1 MIAQDRLPGLMC
13 GKLTQPS
20 HGGSRTGRD
29 GVCVSRYERWNALLE
44 LLAEHGKLEV
54 EEAAAALEVSAATI
68 RRDLDQLARQQMVT
82 RTRGGA
88 VAHNVSYDLPLRYK
102 TARNADAKQRIG
114 AAVAELVA
122 PGEVVGL
129 NGGTTTT
136 EVARALAVRPEPDGG
151 AGQALTIVTNALN
164 IANELTVRPQ
174 VKIVLTGGVARPQS
188 YELIGPLAG
197 LVLNELALDVTV
209 LGVDAIDTEHGA
221 TAHNEG
227 EASVNR
233 LLAERARR
241 VVVAADSSKLGN
253 RAFARICGLDQVS
266 TLVTDTGITPELTAA
281 FTEAGVRVIAV

>member
-1 MIAQDRLPGLMC
+1 M
-13 GKLTQPS
+13 
-20 HGGSRTGRD
+20 
-29 GVCVSRYERWNALLE
+29 SRYERWNALLE
-44 LLAEHGKLEV
+44 LLTEHGKLEV
-54 EEAAAALEVSAATI
+54 EEAAEALEVSAATI

-136 EVARALAVRPEPDGG
+136 EVARALAVRPEPEG
-151 AGQALTIVTNALN
+151 AGQGVTIVTNAVN
-164 IANELTVRPQ
+164 IANELTVRPH

-188 YELIGPLAG
+188 YELIGPLAC
-197 LVLNELALDVTV
+197 LVLNELALDITV
-209 LGVDAIDTEHGA
+209 LGVDALDAEHGA

-233 LLAERARR
+233 LLADRARR
-241 VVVAADSSKLGN
+241 VVVAADSSKLGR
-253 RAFARICGLDQVS
+253 RAFARICGLDEVS
-266 TLVTDTGITPELTAA
+266 VLVTDTGIGPELAAA
-281 FTEAGVRVIAV
+281 FTESGVRVIAV

>member
-1 MIAQDRLPGLMC
+1 M
-13 GKLTQPS
+13 
-20 HGGSRTGRD
+20 
-29 GVCVSRYERWNALLE
+29 SRYERWNSLLE

-54 EEAAAALEVSAATI
+54 EEAAVALNVSAATI

-102 TARNADAKQRIG
+102 TARNAGAKQRIG
-114 AAVAELVA
+114 AAVAGLIA

-136 EVARALAVRPEPDGG
+136 EVARALAVRPELTERAEAG
-151 AGQALTIVTNALN
+151 AGQPLTVVTNALN
-164 IANELTVRPQ
+164 IANELTVRPS
-174 VKIVLTGGVARPQS
+174 VKIVVTGGVARPQS

-197 LVLNELALDVTV
+197 AVLAELTLDVTV
-209 LGVDAIDTEHGA
+209 LGVDALDVQAGA
-221 TAHNEG
+221 TAHHEG

-241 VVVAADSSKLGN
+241 VVVAADSTKLGR
-253 RAFARICGLDQVS
+253 RAFARICGIEQIG
-266 TLVTDTGITPELTAA
+266 TLVTDEAVDEELAAA
-281 FTEAGVRVIAV
+281 FADAGVRVLAV

>member
-1 MIAQDRLPGLMC
+1 M
-13 GKLTQPS
+13 
-20 HGGSRTGRD
+20 
-29 GVCVSRYERWNALLE
+29 SRYERWNALLE
-44 LLAEHGKLEV
+44 LLNEQGKLEV
-54 EEAAAALEVSAATI
+54 EEAAEALEVSAATI

-114 AAVAELVA
+114 AAVAELIA

-151 AGQALTIVTNALN
+151 AGQALTIVTNAVN

-188 YELIGPLAG
+188 YELIGPLAT
-197 LVLNELALDVTV
+197 LVLSELALDVTV
-209 LGVDAIDTEHGA
+209 LGVDALDAEYGA

-241 VVVAADSSKLGN
+241 VVVAADSTKLGH
-253 RAFARICGLDQVS
+253 RAFARICAPERISV
-266 TLVTDTGITPELTAA
+266 LVTDAGITPELTAA

>member
-1 MIAQDRLPGLMC
+1 MQSWALRAAARGDRGELPGR
-13 GKLTQPS
+13 G
-20 HGGSRTGRD
+20 D
-29 GVCVSRYERWNALLE
+29 VSRYERWNALLE
-44 LLAEHGKLEV
+44 LLAEHGKLDV
-54 EEAAAALEVSAATI
+54 EEAAEALDVSAATI
-68 RRDLDQLARQQMVT
+68 RRDLDQLARQQMVS

-114 AAVAELVA
+114 AAVAALIA

-136 EVARALAVRPEPDGG
+136 EVARALAGRPEAAERSESGR
-151 AGQALTIVTNALN
+151 ALTIVTNALN

-188 YELIGPLAG
+188 YELIGPLAS
-197 LVLNELALDVTV
+197 LVLAELALDVTV
-209 LGVDAIDTEHGA
+209 LGVDALDAAHGA
-221 TAHNEG
+221 TAHHEG

-241 VVVAADSSKLGN
+241 VVVAADSSKLGR
-253 RAFARICGLDQVS
+253 RAFARICGIEQLG
-266 TLVTDTGITPELTAA
+266 TLVTDEGIGPELTAA
-281 FTEAGVRVIAV
+281 FEEAGVRVIVA